1 MKLGEIIVKQ
11 ITNLNHVRV
20 RDIDGCAKIE
30 VDKQQISV
38 FTNEK
43 LIQIQ
48 EKLQMIG
55 FKEIKIDPEGYMPGK
70 INVIAD

>member
-1 MKLGEIIVKQ
+1 M
-11 ITNLNHVRV
+11 
-20 RDIDGCAKIE
+20 IE
-30 VDKQQISV
+30 VDKQQIPVIS
-38 FTNEK
+38 NEN

-55 FKEIKIDPEGYMPGK
+55 FKEAKIDPEGYMPGK